1 MAIVFNSKYVREPIT
16 DSEGTQ
22 LGVAIYNPKDAGI
35 ADRYLKYLPL
45 LEEIMKE
52 ADAGRISTP
61 EGMQEVF
68 AKCRQFADMVFSPG
82 FYDNAFAHVS
92 PLAVGEDGSIFYVD
106 VIQAIVEKI
115 TAEAKRS
122 ASAKAKYLQA

>member
-45 LEEIMKE
+45 LEEIKKD
-52 ADAGRISTP
+52 ADEGRSSTP

-68 AKCRQFADMVFSPG
+68 AKCREFADMVFAPG

-106 VIQAIVEKI
+106 VIQAIVDKI

>member
-1 MAIVFNSKYVREPIT
+1 MAIIYNLRFVREPIT
-16 DSEGTQ
+16 DSDGTQ
-22 LGVAIYNPKDAGI
+22 LGEAVYNPKDAGI

-45 LEEIMKE
+45 LEEIKKD

-68 AKCRQFADMVFSPG
+68 EKCRKFADMVFAPG